1 MVSVCFRGAENHDV
15 AVSHRFQD
23 KGRLTNRSHHTF
35 LDEWGSQGFL
45 GGSGALRGHRTFE
58 KAFLGGPTS
67 WTTTD
72 EKVLYSD
79 KSRNCGKG
87 AGKGK
92 GKGQGK
98 LVDTFGRDFVY
109 LYGSFLLVS
118 GQGGHPGRPGPDPH
132 SLYTPSQPPKRLENP
147 KETQTN
153 HPQTLFGRESFL
165 TPRFVQLNT

>member
-1 MVSVCFRGAENHDV
+1 M
-15 AVSHRFQD
+15 
-23 KGRLTNRSHHTF
+23 
-35 LDEWGSQGFL
+35 
-45 GGSGALRGHRTFE
+45 RGHRTFE

-67 WTTTD
+67 TND
-72 EKVLYSD
+72 EKVLYSN

-98 LVDTFGRDFVY
+98 GVDTFGMDFVY

-132 SLYTPSQPPKRLENP
+132 SLYTPSQPPKTIREPLGDAFKLSPNAFWP
-147 KETQTN
+147 RKFLDATFCATQ
-153 HPQTLFGRESFL
+153 HVRKFVHLLFLYTSHSSSSSSPLSYIRRAEQAWV
-165 TPRFVQLNT
+165 PRIAKKPY

>member
-23 KGRLTNRSHHTF
+23 KGRLKNRSHQTF

-132 SLYTPSQPPKRLENP
+132 SLHTPSQPPKRLGNP
-147 KETQTN
+147 
-153 HPQTLFGRESFL
+153 
-165 TPRFVQLNT
+165 